1 MSLPAGSGR
10 CEATGM
16 DGFVIAPYSPLS
28 SAREAVLIGLQGL
41 QVAFLA
47 VHDWVPLGRLND
59 VAAVRG
65 QDSRGRLVAVT
76 MIQTVPF
83 GFGLVWSVL
92 DFGRAYPGW
101 LMRWLFF
108 SYLILLV
115 GQLRAWWV
123 PYLVRAE
130 PERAAAVSGDVCGD
144 ALVFAG
150 AAWDCAEYGACDVA
164 FGDGGDSGGAGGA
177 VTGSQSSGRSIS
189 ARSNCRRQL

>member
-65 QDSRGRLVAVT
+65 QDSRARLMVVT
-76 MIQTVPF
+76 LIQTAPF
-83 GFGLVWSVL
+83 GFGLVYSVL
-92 DFGRAYPGW
+92 DFGRAYPGHTYPGW

-123 PYLVRAE
+123 PYLVREE
-130 PERAAAVSGDVCGD
+130 PGRAARYRAMFSGTHSFLAERNGIVPNTTHVLLHVATVVTLGV
-144 ALVFAG
+144 LV
-150 AAWDCAEYGACDVA
+150 V
-164 FGDGGDSGGAGGA
+164 
-177 VTGSQSSGRSIS
+177 R
-189 ARSNCRRQL
+189 